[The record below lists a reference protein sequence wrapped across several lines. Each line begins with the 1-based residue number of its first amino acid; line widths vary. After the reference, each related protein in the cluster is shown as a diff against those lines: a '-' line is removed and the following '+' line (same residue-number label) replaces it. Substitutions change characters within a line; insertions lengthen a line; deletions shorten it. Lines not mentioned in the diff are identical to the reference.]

1 MADIDQVAQID
12 RLSFSLPWPVSAYRY
27 EVEEN
32 LRSSKLVAEIPSD
45 FAVNSMSSQ
54 QKYWKYS
61 SASSAMSP
69 SVTANEGNPGIMIN
83 NGSDPDDGNDFFIV
97 GMIVIWMIVDEA
109 HIATIAVHPNFRRQ
123 GIAKILVTAG
133 LAEAVKH
140 EMRTA
145 TLEVRAGNLAAQA
158 LYRQFGFDSVGIRP
172 RYYKDNAN
180 GVTAYED
187 AIIMTRRLD

>member
-1 MADIDQVAQID
+1 
-12 RLSFSLPWPVSAYRY
+12 
-27 EVEEN
+27 
-32 LRSSKLVAEIPSD
+32 
-45 FAVNSMSSQ
+45 
-54 QKYWKYS
+54 
-61 SASSAMSP
+61 
-69 SVTANEGNPGIMIN
+69 MIN
-83 NGSDPDDGNDFFIV
+83 NGSVPDNGPEVPFRNDYFIV

-140 EMRTA
+140 EMKTV

-158 LYRQFGFDSVGIRP
+158 LYRQFGFGSVGIRP

-187 AIIMTRRLD
+187 AIIMTRRLE